1 MEVVGIKFKNNCK
14 TYYFSPNGL
23 KLNVG
28 DKVVVETPNGN
39 TLAEVS
45 EANKQIN
52 PETLVAPLANV
63 VRRATNSDIKTMEKL
78 ESRREEVLKTTKELI
93 LKHELDMKL
102 VDCEFTLDG
111 QKIVITYVCEDR
123 VDFRELVKD
132 LASKLKSRIEL
143 KQIGIRD
150 QAKVVGGIGNCG
162 EVCCCAR
169 YLNNFDKVSIK
180 MAKTQNLSLNPTK
193 ISGVCG
199 RLMCCLS
206 YENEGYA
213 DLAKQ
218 MPKINSKVKTPDGN
232 GTVVYNNILK
242 KMSDVKMDG
251 DDAVI
256 KTYALK
262 DIKFDGKIEEIEPD
276 YTNVNFV
283 MESDSS
289 SDFRL
294 DFEAKTEQTNEKLEN
309 VNVENK
315 KPEQS
320 ENKDKNFKPNKKK
333 KFKKHFKKNNNKQNA

>member
-1 MEVVGIKFKNNCK
+1 MEVVGIKFRNNCK

-23 KLNVG
+23 KLNVA

-39 TLAEVS
+39 TIAEVS
-45 EANKQIN
+45 EQNKDID
-52 PETLVAPLANV
+52 PETLVAPLSNV

-78 ESRREEVLKTTKELI
+78 DSRRGEVIKTTKELI

-150 QAKVVGGIGNCG
+150 QAKVVGGIGSCG

-206 YENEGYA
+206 YENEVYA
-213 DLAKQ
+213 DASKI
-218 MPKINSKVKTPDGN
+218 MPKVNTKVKTPDGV
-232 GTVVYNNILK
+232 GTVIYNNLLK
-242 KMSDVKMDG
+242 KLCDVRFEGDDTVVKTYDIKDVK
-251 DDAVI
+251 
-256 KTYALK
+256 
-262 DIKFDGKIEEIEPD
+262 FEGKIEEEPQ
-276 YTNVNFV
+276 NWEEVNFV
-283 MESDSS
+283 SECDTTPA
-289 SDFRL
+289 FKL
-294 DFEAKTEQTNEKLEN
+294 DFNNDGEELEVVEKAEEE
-309 VNVENK
+309 VVENK
-315 KPEQS
+315 T
-320 ENKDKNFKPNKKK
+320 ENKNNNNFKPNKKK
-333 KFKKHFKKNNNKQNA
+333 KFKKHFKKNNKNNA

>member
-14 TYYFSPNGL
+14 TYYFSPNGI

-28 DKVVVETPNGN
+28 DKAVVETPNGN

-45 EANKQIN
+45 EANKQID

-78 ESRREEVLKTTKELI
+78 ESRRDEVLSATKDLI

-162 EVCCCAR
+162 EVCCCSR

-213 DLAKQ
+213 DTLKL
-218 MPKINSKVKTPDGN
+218 MPKVNAKVKTPDGN

-242 KMSDVKMDG
+242 KMCDVKLDG
-251 DDAVI
+251 DDVVV
-256 KTYALK
+256 KTYELK
-262 DIKFDGKIEEIEPD
+262 DVKFEGKIEEVNPD

-283 MESDSS
+283 KD
-289 SDFRL
+289 L
-294 DFEAKTEQTNEKLEN
+294 DVNPSFKVEFGDKSEEEVNETVEAEIEQ
-309 VNVENK
+309 
-315 KPEQS
+315 PQA

-333 KFKKHFKKNNNKQNA
+333 KFKKHFKKNNKPNA